1 MTPLRRRAVAV
12 VRRLRDAGHEAVF
25 AGGCVR
31 DRLLGIEPK
40 DYDIATTATP
50 EEVERLF
57 RRTIAVGRKF
67 GILIV
72 IEDTFEFEV
81 ATFRSDGPYRDGRH
95 PESVTFTDA
104 EHDSA
109 RRDFTI
115 NSMFEDP
122 ETDEIIDYHGGR
134 DDLAAGVVRAVGDPL
149 ARFREDR
156 LRMIRAVR
164 FAARFRFRIDP
175 ATFTAIA
182 GSAES
187 IVEVSAERLGDEMIK
202 ILTQGNVRTAF
213 ELLSESGLLARLLP
227 EIEAMRGC
235 EQSPDYHP
243 EGDVYVH
250 TLLCLEQLVR
260 GCSATLALGVLLH
273 DVAKPPTA
281 ELRDGKH
288 TFYGHTK
295 LGADMAEAIGR
306 RLRLSNA
313 VIEQVRFLVEQHL
326 RHCDA
331 SQMKAS
337 TLKRFLRQ
345 DGIEELLELARIDAL
360 ASNGDLTHYRFC
372 TERLAELGEERIRPT
387 PLLTGHDLIA
397 IGMQPGPAFKRI
409 LDAIE
414 DAQLE
419 GRIASHD
426 EAIALARTLQS
437 ESK

>member
-1 MTPLRRRAVAV
+1 VTPLRNRAVAIV
-12 VRRLRDAGHEAVF
+12 ERLRDAGHEALF

-40 DYDIATTATP
+40 DYDVATSATP
-50 EEVERLF
+50 DVVERLF
-57 RRTIAVGRKF
+57 RRTLAVGRKF
-67 GILIV
+67 GILV
-72 IEDTFEFEV
+72 VVEDGHEFEV

-95 PESVTFTDA
+95 PESVTFTDSR
-104 EHDSA
+104 HDAA

-115 NSMFEDP
+115 NAMFEDP
-122 ETDEIIDYHGGR
+122 VADRIIDYHGGR
-134 DDLAAGVVRAVGDPL
+134 DDLAAGVIRSVGDPH
-149 ARFREDR
+149 ARFAEDR

-164 FAARFRFRIDP
+164 FAARFHFEIER
-175 ATFTAIA
+175 ATFAAITE
-182 GSAES
+182 SAAALHQ
-187 IVEVSAERLGDEMIK
+187 VSAERLGDETLK
-202 ILTQGNVRTAF
+202 ILTQGNVRVGF
-213 ELLSESGLLARLLP
+213 ELLSESGLLTQLLP

-250 TLLCLEQLVR
+250 TLLCLDQLVS

-281 ELRDGKH
+281 ALREGRH

-295 LGADMAEAIGR
+295 LGSDMTDKIGR

-313 VIEQVRFLVEQHL
+313 TTERVRFLVEQHL

-331 SQMKAS
+331 AQMKPS

-345 DGIEELLELARIDAL
+345 DGIDELLELARIDAL
-360 ASNGDLTHYRFC
+360 ASNGDLSHYRFC
-372 TERLAELGEERIRPT
+372 TEKLAELGEERIRPT

-397 IGMQPGPAFKRI
+397 IGMEPGPIFKRI
-409 LDAIE
+409 LDAVE

-426 EAIALARTLQS
+426 EAIALARALHS
-437 ESK
+437 ESR

>member
-1 MTPLRRRAVAV
+1 MTNIRSKAVDIV
-12 VRRLRDAGHEAVF
+12 KRLRDAGHEALF

-40 DYDIATTATP
+40 DYDIATSATP
-50 EEVERLF
+50 EEVAQLF
-57 RRTIAVGRKF
+57 RRTIAVGRRF

-72 IEDTFEFEV
+72 IDDGFEFEV
-81 ATFRSDGPYRDGRH
+81 ATFRADGPYVDGRH

-115 NSMFEDP
+115 NAMFEDP
-122 ETDEIIDYHGGR
+122 IADAIVDYHGGR
-134 DDLAAGVVRAVGDPL
+134 DDLAAGIIRAVGDPR
-149 ARFREDR
+149 ARFAEDR

-164 FAARFRFRIDP
+164 FAARFGFEIE
-175 ATFTAIA
+175 ATTFAAIGECA
-182 GSAES
+182 AA
-187 IVEVSAERLGDEMIK
+187 IHEVSSERLGEELLR
-202 ILTQGNVRTAF
+202 ILTQGNVRCAF
-213 ELLSESGLLARLLP
+213 ELFSQSGLLAELLP
-227 EIEAMRGC
+227 EIEGLKGC
-235 EQSPDYHP
+235 EQSSDYHP

-250 TLLCLEQLVR
+250 TLLCLEQLAS
-260 GCSATLALGVLLH
+260 GCTATLALGVLLH

-281 ELRDGKH
+281 ALRDGRH

-295 LGADMAEAIGR
+295 LGADMAAAIGK

-313 VIEQVRFLVEQHL
+313 TIERVCFLVEQHL

-331 SQMKAS
+331 AGMKPS

-345 DGIEELLELARIDAL
+345 DGIDELLELARIDAL
-360 ASNGDLTHYRFC
+360 ASNGDLAHHHFC
-372 TERLAELGEERIRPT
+372 TGKLAELGEEKIRPT

-397 IGMQPGPAFKRI
+397 IGMEPGPAFKRI
-409 LDAIE
+409 LDGVE

-419 GRIASHD
+419 GRIASRD
-426 EAIALARTLQS
+426 EALALARELHN
-437 ESK
+437 ESR